1 MAQAA
6 IDDLVEPNIV
16 RPRDLGATPTQM
28 ETKIWELDF
37 EKYYKKQSA
46 WEDAEP
52 RAFQLILAHCHPLL
66 DEKLATSSTWG
77 TIKAGHK
84 LVGLL
89 TLVRSFVHKHDEEH
103 TLQLH
108 LEFQTKDMALSD
120 YYKQF
125 KSNVEVINTHG
136 GRAGYHPALFLQHRQ
151 AFATK
156 NNKALVDLDADEK
169 EACLKA
175 SCEEY
180 LAALFIRIAND
191 SHYKAVKI
199 ELDNLYLFNKGAY
212 PTTLDE
218 AYRYLQNFK
227 QIAPCQP
234 RNDRVEDGLAFAER
248 GQRTIR
254 CYNCGEEGHV
264 AKRCPKL
271 DANEQREVDLVGQD
285 HFNSFQPSEE
295 VEAEGTGGD
304 GLQECMDAIANIQVN
319 LGAEDDESIATAGE
333 EEWVVD
339 GVGFIEPSTT
349 SGRRVDCGRNRV
361 YLDSCATENVMFAT
375 EFLSRCHTTGVTMR
389 QNCNAGEKIT
399 NKQGFWCNIPFW
411 INAEGIA
418 NLLSTPKLRSAGYKV
433 QFTDKWRVITPNNKV
448 ITFSEDAQGVC
459 RGMPYVELDKIEDYV
474 SEADDSVLFVETV
487 RRNFEGF
494 SAEQVQRA
502 KDARDALAMMAHP
515 RSDRL
520 ARMVSSKVI
529 ENCNVKP
536 SDLSNAD
543 ALFGPDR
550 GAIRGKTVRQ
560 KPGKVRPDYVKIPQ
574 QLFERLRDVTLT
586 ADLMFVNGLP
596 FFVTLSRGIKM
607 GTTEFTP
614 SALP

>member
-1 MAQAA
+1 MAENKAPDKPKLEGKKPNRWQNNKRRGGENCPKQEKYRAPTPGLEDRIFTIGTAKDAANFLDVKKDLARWVGVNFKIGSSMAQAA
-6 IDDLVEPNIV
+6 IDDLVEPSIV
-16 RPRDLGATPTQM
+16 KPRDLGATPTQM
-28 ETKIWELDF
+28 ETKIWELDY

-52 RAFQLILAHCHPLL
+52 RAFQLIFAHCHPLL
-66 DEKLATSSTWG
+66 DEKLAASSTWD

-84 LVGLL
+84 LVALL
-89 TLVRSFVHKHDEEH
+89 TLVRSFVHKHDEVKQGTMGFVEH

-108 LEFQTKDMALSD
+108 LGFQTKDMALSD

-151 AFATK
+151 AFAHK

-191 SHYKAVKI
+191 GHYKAVKI

-227 QIAPCQP
+227 QITPRQP
-234 RNDRVEDGLAFAER
+234 RAHDRVEDGLAFAER

-254 CYNCGEEGHV
+254 CYNCGEDGHV

-285 HFNSFQPSEE
+285 HFNSFQPSEA
-295 VEAEGTGGD
+295 VEDTGD
-304 GLQECMDAIANIQVN
+304 AGLQECMDAITNIQVN
-319 LGAEDDESIATAGE
+319 LGAEDDESIATAGDDG
-333 EEWVVD
+333 WIVD

-349 SGRRVDCGRNRV
+349 SSSGRRVDCGRNRV
-361 YLDSCATENVMFAT
+361 YLDSCATKNVMFAT

-411 INAEGIA
+411 INTGGIA
-418 NLLSTPKLRSAGYKV
+418 NLLSIPKLRSAGYKV
-433 QFTDKWRVITPNNKV
+433 QFTDKWRVLTPNNKV
-448 ITFSEDAQGVC
+448 ITFAEDAQGVC
-459 RGMPYVELDKIEDYV
+459 RGMPYVELDKIEEYV
-474 SEADDSVLFVETV
+474 SEADDLW
-487 RRNFEGF
+487 R
-494 SAEQVQRA
+494 
-502 KDARDALAMMAHP
+502 
-515 RSDRL
+515 
-520 ARMVSSKVI
+520 
-529 ENCNVKP
+529 
-536 SDLSNAD
+536 
-543 ALFGPDR
+543 
-550 GAIRGKTVRQ
+550 
-560 KPGKVRPDYVKIPQ
+560 
-574 QLFERLRDVTLT
+574 
-586 ADLMFVNGLP
+586 
-596 FFVTLSRGIKM
+596 LSRR
-607 GTTEFTP
+607 
-614 SALP
+614 